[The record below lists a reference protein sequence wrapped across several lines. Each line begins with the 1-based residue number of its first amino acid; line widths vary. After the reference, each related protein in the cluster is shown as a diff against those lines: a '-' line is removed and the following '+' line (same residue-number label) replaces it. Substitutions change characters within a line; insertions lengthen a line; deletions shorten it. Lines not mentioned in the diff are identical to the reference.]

1 MGKGVGAGVTAAQ
14 SVVTAP
20 QAKIRI
26 GINGFGRFGRLVA
39 RVALERDDIELVA
52 VNDPFISTD
61 YMAYMLT
68 YDTVHGHNCS
78 EADIYAQDSHTLS
91 FDGKKVVV
99 YGHKDLAKI
108 PWSKHRADYV
118 VECTGNYT
126 DKGRAAAHL
135 KGGAKKVIITGFSK
149 DAPTFVV
156 GVNERDYRP
165 EHNVVA
171 MASCTTNCMTPLI
184 KVLHDRFG
192 VAEALMTTVHSLTA
206 TKKSVAGPSLKFWRS
221 GAAAGFNLI
230 PSSTTASQAVGRLIP
245 SLHGKIRSR
254 AFRVPTPDASL
265 VDLTVRL
272 NRRVSYEDVCGAIR
286 EEAEG
291 KMKGVLGYCEE
302 DPMSSEFVG
311 DSRSSVFDAK
321 AGFSMQDNFVKIV
334 AWYDNEWGYSHRV
347 IDLIKHMSSVKHSR
361 YHF

>member
-1 MGKGVGAGVTAAQ
+1 MGRGAGAA
-14 SVVTAP
+14 
-20 QAKIRI
+20 AKLLPAGTGKVRI

-39 RVALERDDIELVA
+39 RVALDRDDIELVA
-52 VNDPFISTD
+52 VNDPFTSTD
-61 YMAYMLT
+61 YMAYMFT
-68 YDTVHGHNCS
+68 YDTVHGQKCK
-78 EADIYAQDSHTLS
+78 ADIYAQDAHTLS
-91 FDGKKVVV
+91 FAGKKVAV
-99 YGHKDLAKI
+99 YGHKDLSKI
-108 PWSKHRADYV
+108 PWSKHRVDYV

-126 DKGRAAAHL
+126 DKERAAAHL

-149 DAPTFVV
+149 DAPTFVM

-171 MASCTTNCMTPLI
+171 MASCTTNCMAPLV

-192 VAEALMTTVHSLTA
+192 VGEALMTTVHSLTA
-206 TKKSVAGPSLKFWRS
+206 TNKSLDGPSLKDWRS
-221 GAAAGFNLI
+221 GPAAGFNLI
-230 PSSTTASQAVGRLIP
+230 PSSTTASKAIGRLIP
-245 SLHGKIRSR
+245 TLNGKVRSM

-272 NRRVSYEDVCGAIR
+272 NRRVSYEDICGAIR

-291 KMKGVLGYCEE
+291 KMKGILGYSDE
-302 DPMSSEFVG
+302 DPVSSEFIG
-311 DSRSSVFDAK
+311 DSRSSIFDAK
-321 AGFSMQDNFVKIV
+321 AGFALADNFVKLV

-347 IDLIKHMSSVKHSR
+347 VDLIMHMSSVQHSR

>member
-1 MGKGVGAGVTAAQ
+1 
-14 SVVTAP
+14 
-20 QAKIRI
+20 
-26 GINGFGRFGRLVA
+26 
-39 RVALERDDIELVA
+39 
-52 VNDPFISTD
+52 
-61 YMAYMLT
+61 MAYMFT
-68 YDTVHGHNCS
+68 YDTVHGHKCGKG
-78 EADIYAQDSHTLS
+78 EIYAQDANTLS
-91 FDGKKVVV
+91 FAGKKVAV

-126 DKGRAAAHL
+126 DKDRAAAHL

-156 GVNERDYRP
+156 GVNEKDYRP

-171 MASCTTNCMTPLI
+171 MASCTTNCMTPLV

-206 TKKSVAGPSLKFWRS
+206 TKTQTLEGPSLKDWRS
-221 GAAAGFNLI
+221 GAPAGFNLI
-230 PSSTTASQAVGRLIP
+230 PSSTTASKAVDRLIP
-245 SLHGKIRSR
+245 SLKGKIRSV

-265 VDLTVRL
+265 VDLTIRL
-272 NRRVSYEDVCGAIR
+272 NKRASYEDICGAVR

-291 KMKGVLGYCEE
+291 KMKGVLGYS
-302 DPMSSEFVG
+302 DDDLVKSSEFIG
-311 DSRSSVFDAK
+311 DSRSCIFDAK
-321 AGFSMQDNFVKIV
+321 AGFALAENFVKIV

-347 IDLIKHMSSVKHSR
+347 VDLIMHMSSVQHSR